1 MTATEHLTIDSFDGL
16 QDRTFTV
23 VSSEP
28 PVALELVEVKKM
40 GSGEREG
47 GAFSVLWQGPIEPF
61 LPQSIYRFSQAELGE
76 HELFIVPVAEKTNGF
91 QYESVFT

>member
-1 MTATEHLTIDSFDGL
+1 MPATEYLTITNFEEL
-16 QDRTFTV
+16 KDRTFTV

-28 PVALELVEVKKM
+28 PVVLKLVEVKKM

-47 GAFSVLWQGPIEPF
+47 GAFSVLWQGPSEPF

-76 HELFIVPVAEKTNGF
+76 HELFIVPVAEKTDGF

>member
-1 MTATEHLTIDSFDGL
+1 MSATEHLTMTNFEEL
-16 QDRTFTV
+16 KDRTFTV
-23 VSSEP
+23 VSAEL
-28 PVALELVEVKKM
+28 PVVLELVEVKKM

-47 GAFSVLWQGPIEPF
+47 GAFSVLWQGPSEPF

-76 HELFIVPVAEKTNGF
+76 HELFIVPVAEKTDGF

>member
-1 MTATEHLTIDSFDGL
+1 MPTTEHLTMTSFEELEGK
-16 QDRTFTV
+16 TFTV
-23 VSSEP
+23 ISTEP
-28 PVALELVEVKKM
+28 SVALELVEVRKM

-47 GAFSVLWQGPIEPF
+47 GAFSLLWQGPSDPF

-76 HELFIVPVAEKTNGF
+76 HDLFIVPVAEKTDGF

>member
-1 MTATEHLTIDSFDGL
+1 MTATENLTIASFDGL

-28 PVALELVEVKKM
+28 PVALELIEVKKM

-47 GAFSVLWQGPIEPF
+47 GAFSLLWQGPSEPY
-61 LPQSIYRFSQAELGE
+61 LPQSIYRFSLADLGE
-76 HELFIVPVAEKTNGF
+76 HDLFIVPVAEKKDGF
-91 QYESVFT
+91 QYESIFT

>member
-1 MTATEHLTIDSFDGL
+1 MPATEHLTIDSFDGL

-28 PVALELVEVKKM
+28 PVVMKLVEVKKM

-47 GAFSVLWQGPIEPF
+47 GAFSVLWQGPSAPF
-61 LPQSIYRFSQAELGE
+61 LPQSIYRLSQAELGE
-76 HELFIVPVAEKTNGF
+76 HELFIVPVAEKTAGF